1 MNIMQISL
9 NNEIYQPLADIT
21 ANNKMLYCEKHGY
34 RFLNKTSGF
43 TYNNNISGLGFE
55 IIKMILDLFEEMPD
69 LDWIHWTGCD
79 TMVTNFN
86 VRLEEIIDEEYH
98 MIITVDGN
106 GINADSFLIKNSRVG
121 RGFMRWILDNVETYK
136 NHYWYEQQA
145 MIDFYFQAPLGKEI
159 IKILPQRVMNSY
171 LHDLYP
177 HARGKYNVD
186 KTGSDAEWVEG
197 DFMLHLPA
205 LPIQTRIDVMKEY
218 VNKVTL

>member
-1 MNIMQISL
+1 MISL
-9 NNEIYQPLADIT
+9 NDHNYAELADIT
-21 ANNKMLYCEKHGY
+21 YDQSKKLDCQKWGY
-34 RFLNKTSGF
+34 ESICKTKDFFYSDPKL
-43 TYNNNISGLGFE
+43 LGFE
-55 IIKMILDLFEEMPD
+55 KMKMILDLFEEKPY
-69 LDWIHWTGCD
+69 LDWIHWTGAD
-79 TMVTNFN
+79 VMVTNFN

-121 RGFMRWILDNVETYK
+121 RGLMRWILDNVETYK

-145 MIDFYFQAPLGKEI
+145 MIDFYFQNFLGKEI
-159 IKILPQRVMNSY
+159 IKTLPQRIMNSY

-205 LPIQTRIDVMKEY
+205 LPIQTRIDVMREY
-218 VNKVTL
+218 VKRIVR